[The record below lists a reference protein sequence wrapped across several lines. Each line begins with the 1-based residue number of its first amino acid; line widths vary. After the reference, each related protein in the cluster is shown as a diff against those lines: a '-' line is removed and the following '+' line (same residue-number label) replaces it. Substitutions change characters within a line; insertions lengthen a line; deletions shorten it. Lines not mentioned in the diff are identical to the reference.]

1 MYTCCTVVHH
11 GCLFTPEKYPHLYI
25 CFNSQW
31 IVIRHQENFSHYM
44 FAPDN
49 GAFFIGG
56 RSSRIVSSANW
67 PYFVDRPIGFD
78 RTDGAQLP
86 NQNTV
91 ESAIH
96 RSRATS
102 ATSSSPAHRPAT
114 GHRKVAIPA
123 SFCCRPQRARS
134 AAPDCIISPQR
145 WRSVRQTAA
154 AACPRPFSDRYDQR
168 NNNFA
173 PNSAGRR
180 NSMSAKRTND
190 YGIVLEIWFRSQRRW
205 RRQTSGWALSWSC
218 SSLRYGLDPPTRRSL
233 TPPSKDRDDAGICTV
248 AGCYVTGAIIRRG
261 HGWIWRNSL
270 NGVLCYCETNDRGMY
285 HHDNAILWY

>member
-154 AACPRPFSDRYDQR
+154 AACPRPFSTNEIIISLQIRLADVIACRRNGRMIMVLFLKFGFAVSDDDADRQ
-168 NNNFA
+168 A
-173 PNSAGRR
+173 AGLSAGP
-180 NSMSAKRTND
+180 
-190 YGIVLEIWFRSQRRW
+190 VLPF
-205 RRQTSGWALSWSC
+205 
-218 SSLRYGLDPPTRRSL
+218 
-233 TPPSKDRDDAGICTV
+233 
-248 AGCYVTGAIIRRG
+248 VTGSILRPVDRSPRLPKIETMRG
-261 HGWIWRNSL
+261 SVPSQ
-270 NGVLCYCETNDRGMY
+270 GVMLRGP
-285 HHDNAILWY
+285 